1 MKRVILTTLA
11 LLFCFLLAGA
21 AWYYSKLKTGK
32 SRTAHR
38 TANVAASR
46 ALMNRLNS
54 RASQLQLYAK
64 QHAYNTAICFLVDMS
79 IESGR
84 NRFFIY
90 DLQKDSILDAGLVAH
105 GSCNKNWLSG
115 RQYGN
120 ETGCGC
126 TSLGKYKIG
135 NQYKGKFGT
144 AFKLYGLDSTNS
156 NAFKRFV
163 VLHSFSCVPDEEVHP
178 APICQSLGCPMVSPA
193 FMNKLATIINE
204 SKKPVLLTI
213 FDQVK

>member
-1 MKRVILTTLA
+1 MKRVLLTTA
-11 LLFCFLLAGA
+11 SLLFCFILAAG
-21 AWYYSKLKTGK
+21 AWYYSKLSTGK
-32 SRTAHR
+32 SRTVHR
-38 TANVAASR
+38 NANVSASL
-46 ALMNRLNS
+46 ALMKRLSS
-54 RASQLQLYAK
+54 RGNQLQLYAK
-64 QHAYNTAICFLVDMS
+64 QQAFNTSFCILIDMS

-90 DLQKDSILDAGLVAH
+90 DLQKDSILDAALVAH

-120 ETGCGC
+120 EIGCGC
-126 TSLGKYKIG
+126 TSLGRYKIG

-144 AFKLYGLDSTNS
+144 AYKLYGLDETNS

-163 VLHSFSCVPDEEVHP
+163 VLHSYNCVPDEEVHP

-193 FMNKLATIINE
+193 FMNKLATIIDQSN
-204 SKKPVLLTI
+204 KPVLLYI
-213 FDQVK
+213 FDK